1 MVDDKKRPQVS
12 LTTGS
17 VLSVRSADKGE
28 APLVTQGTFR
38 GYVSLGGDQALS
50 VELDEKEG
58 NGTKGRIRFIP
69 CAAVL
74 SLDILSHAK
83 PEEEK
88 KSPDTR
94 PVYFG

>member
-1 MVDDKKRPQVS
+1 MPEKPNHPPVT

-17 VLSVRSADKGE
+17 VILLRTADKADE
-28 APLVTQGTFR
+28 PLVTQGTFR
-38 GYVSLGGDQALS
+38 GYVNLGGDQAMS
-50 VELDEKEG
+50 VELETRGPDGKPLV
-58 NGTKGRIRFIP
+58 RLIP

-74 SLDILSHAK
+74 SLDIVTHAK

-88 KSPDTR
+88 KSAEVR

>member
-1 MVDDKKRPQVS
+1 MPEDKRRPQIT

-17 VLSVRSADKGE
+17 VLAVRSADKGE
-28 APLVTQGTFR
+28 EPLVTQGTFR

-50 VELDEKEG
+50 VELEEKEG
-58 NGTKGRIRFIP
+58 SSKGRVRFIP
-69 CAAVL
+69 CAAIL

-83 PEEEK
+83 VEEEK
-88 KSPDTR
+88 KAQDNR